1 MKRRQLTPAEKASTQ
16 RLRYIWDAKKKALGL
31 TQEKA
36 AHLLGWSA
44 QGSVGQYLNGRIPLN
59 TDAILKFADL
69 LQVDPAE
76 IDPQRKWGAVVR
88 QDYGTGK
95 TDFAS
100 GLMRQIQTNAELDG
114 GNVAPGPAVRGRV
127 PLISSVTA
135 GQWAEVVDNF
145 QPGDAEEWR
154 ETTANVGPHAFAL
167 RVEGDSMT
175 APTGVSIPHGSIV
188 IVDPDSEARNGSIV
202 VAKLEDVQE
211 ATLKKLVID
220 GPNSYLRPLNPV
232 YAPIPI
238 NGNCRIIGVARKVE
252 LDL

>member
-1 MKRRQLTPAEKASTQ
+1 MTKRRQLTPEEKASTQ
-16 RLRYIWDAKKKALGL
+16 RLRDIWDKRRKVLGL

-36 AHLLGWSA
+36 AHLLGWSSQSA
-44 QGSVGQYLNGRIPLN
+44 VGAYLQGRIPLN
-59 TDAILKFADL
+59 TDATIKFAEL
-69 LQVDPAE
+69 LEVEPAE
-76 IDPQRKWGAVVR
+76 IDPNLGMKWAISHS
-88 QDYGTGK
+88 YSPEKTNFATG
-95 TDFAS
+95 
-100 GLMRQIQTNAELDG
+100 LAEQPCAEQE
-114 GNVAPGPAVRGRV
+114 GNVTPGPAIRGRV

-135 GQWAEVVDNF
+135 GQWREVVDNF

-175 APTGVSIPHGSIV
+175 APTGISIPHGSVV
-188 IVDPDSEARNGSIV
+188 IVDPDTEARNGSIV
-202 VAKLEDVQE
+202 VAKLVDIQE

-220 GPNSYLRPLNPV
+220 GPNSYLRPLNPL
-232 YAPIPI
+232 YTPIPI